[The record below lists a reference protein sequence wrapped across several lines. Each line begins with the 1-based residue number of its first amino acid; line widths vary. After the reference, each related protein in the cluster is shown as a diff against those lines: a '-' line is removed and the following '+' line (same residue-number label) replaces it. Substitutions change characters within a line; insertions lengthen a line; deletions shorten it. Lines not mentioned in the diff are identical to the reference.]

1 MALSLFTK
9 TKKAIIERAQD
20 DYATKMRLKYKPYY
34 HAMEAQSGT
43 RIRLQG
49 RDMVMLSSTDYLGLS
64 FHPQVSEACGQGP
77 KVWGTS
83 TTGARISNG
92 SRAYHVELEEK
103 LAAFLGRE
111 ACHISVAGYISC
123 CSAIASFAQK
133 GDLIL
138 ADKNLHS
145 CLWDGIRLSMA
156 TAERFSHNNPED
168 LRQVL
173 KGVPH
178 SQPKMLVIEGVY
190 SMEGHICR
198 LPELA
203 TIGDEA
209 GCFTV
214 LDDAHGF
221 GILGRQGRGTVDHFK
236 MNDKV
241 DLICGSM
248 SKSLASTGGF
258 VAGSR
263 ELIEYLRTNSKQT
276 IFSAAISPSMAA
288 AAAASLNILQTE
300 PPAPRAPL
308 AQHQALPR
316 DPQGPRPGHLEQRD
330 ARRADRPRLQG
341 TRLPLLAGPARE
353 GRVHRHVHR
362 PRRAPGQGPD
372 PHRRLRPAQR
382 RGSREDRRRDGLR
395 RETNVGSALVAGPA
409 CGRSGFMPDIQ
420 VPVGD
425 KPRPTS
431 HRYQRLSQRRPRFR
445 PARQR
450 LRHRRRL
457 QPPVLV
463 RIGQHDPQLR
473 QPVGLVVDLRH

>member
-9 TKKAIIERAQD
+9 TKKAIIERAKD

-49 RDMVMLSSTDYLGLS
+49 KDMVMLSSNDYLGLS
-64 FHPQVSEACGQGP
+64 FHPKVIEACGQGP
-77 KVWGTS
+77 KIWGTS
-83 TTGARISNG
+83 STGARISNG

-156 TAERFSHNNPED
+156 TVERFSHNNPED

-173 KGVPH
+173 KTVNH
-178 SQPKMLVIEGVY
+178 SQPKMLVVEGVY

-203 TIGDEA
+203 TIGEEA

-236 MNDKV
+236 LNDKV

-288 AAAASLNILQTE
+288 AASASLTILQTE
-300 PPAPRAPL
+300 PQHLERLWRNTKRYREILKGLGLDTWDSETPAVPIVLGSKELVYRFW
-308 AQHQALPR
+308 QALLEKGVFTVMSIAPAV
-316 DPQGPRPGHLEQRD
+316 PPGKDLIRT
-330 ARRADRPRLQG
+330 A
-341 TRLPLLAGPARE
+341 
-353 GRVHRHVHR
+353 V
-362 PRRAPGQGPD
+362 
-372 PHRRLRPAQR
+372 
-382 RGSREDRRRDGLR
+382 
-395 RETNVGSALVAGPA
+395 SALHSDEDMEKIAAAMAYAVKQ
-409 CGRSGFMPDIQ
+409 M
-420 VPVGD
+420 
-425 KPRPTS
+425 
-431 HRYQRLSQRRPRFR
+431 
-445 PARQR
+445 
-450 LRHRRRL
+450 
-457 QPPVLV
+457 
-463 RIGQHDPQLR
+463 
-473 QPVGLVVDLRH
+473 

>member
-43 RIRLQG
+43 HIKLQG
-49 RDMVMLSSTDYLGLS
+49 RDMVMLSSNDYLGLS
-64 FHPQVSEACGQGP
+64 FHPKVIEACGQGP
-77 KVWGTS
+77 KIWGTS

-92 SRAYHVELEEK
+92 SRAYHIELEEK

-123 CSAIASFAQK
+123 CSAVASFAQK

-138 ADKNLHS
+138 ADKNIHS

-178 SQPKMLVIEGVY
+178 AQPKMLVIEGVY

-203 TIGDEA
+203 TIGEEA

-236 MNDKV
+236 LNDKV
-241 DLICGSM
+241 ELICGSM
-248 SKSLASTGGF
+248 SKALASTGGF
-258 VAGSR
+258 VAGSQ
-263 ELIEYLRTNSKQT
+263 ELIEYLRTSSKQT

-288 AAAASLNILQTE
+288 AASASLDLMQSE
-300 PPAPRAPL
+300 PQHLERLWRNTKRYREMLKGLGLDTWGSETPAVPIVLGSKELVYRFW
-308 AQHQALPR
+308 QALLEKGVFTVMSIAPAV
-316 DPQGPRPGHLEQRD
+316 PPGKDLIRT
-330 ARRADRPRLQG
+330 A
-341 TRLPLLAGPARE
+341 
-353 GRVHRHVHR
+353 V
-362 PRRAPGQGPD
+362 
-372 PHRRLRPAQR
+372 
-382 RGSREDRRRDGLR
+382 
-395 RETNVGSALVAGPA
+395 SALH
-409 CGRSGFMPDIQ
+409 SDE
-420 VPVGD
+420 
-425 KPRPTS
+425 
-431 HRYQRLSQRRPRFR
+431 
-445 PARQR
+445 
-450 LRHRRRL
+450 
-457 QPPVLV
+457 
-463 RIGQHDPQLR
+463 
-473 QPVGLVVDLRH
+473 DLEKIAAAMAYAVKQM